1 MDYFEFKKKV
11 IDLSEGRINQSKI
24 KAGDKVEIHAKGSL
38 AKRSGFKKGDN
49 PFGEDVRVKI
59 LGLGVTPYGQQANP
73 RQVIAKSVDD
83 FKKKYAKVIGD
94 ILSDESVE
102 RDYAQHNAIEKIQY
116 LVQAVGEKTRKWKP
130 GYTTIIFEPMEG
142 EYKGQPRYTYISSAI
157 YGKWSIYW
165 NDDMEYD
172 FVK

>member
-1 MDYFEFKKKV
+1 MKNFKSY
-11 IDLSEGRINQSKI
+11 INEGKINQSKI
-24 KAGDKVEIHAKGSL
+24 RAGDKVEIHAKGSL

-49 PFGEDVRVKI
+49 PYGEGVKVQI
-59 LGLGVTPYGQQANP
+59 LGLAVVPYGQKANG
-73 RQVIAKSVDD
+73 RQVIARSVDD
-83 FKKKYAKVIGD
+83 FKKKYAKVIGH